1 MIYMSWALSTTA
13 LADNKLLPET
23 SADHY
28 FMRLALDEA
37 ETAFESDEIP
47 IGAVLI
53 KNDKVILKAHNL
65 TNETN
70 NPLAHAEKLI
80 LDQAP
85 EKYLYDYTLYVTLEP
100 CLMCAGMIIWRRV
113 GRVVFGAYDP
123 KGGAAGS
130 VYNTL
135 LDSHFNHNP
144 LLTTQIME
152 VESAK
157 LLKKFFKKKR

>member
-1 MIYMSWALSTTA
+1 MTYKSWDLNTTA
-13 LADNKLLPET
+13 LEDNNLSAET

-28 FMRLALDEA
+28 FMRLALAEA
-37 ETAFESDEIP
+37 EAAFESNEIP
-47 IGAVLI
+47 IGAVLV
-53 KNDKVILKAHNL
+53 KDDKVVLKSHNL

-70 NPLAHAEKLI
+70 SPLSHAEKLI